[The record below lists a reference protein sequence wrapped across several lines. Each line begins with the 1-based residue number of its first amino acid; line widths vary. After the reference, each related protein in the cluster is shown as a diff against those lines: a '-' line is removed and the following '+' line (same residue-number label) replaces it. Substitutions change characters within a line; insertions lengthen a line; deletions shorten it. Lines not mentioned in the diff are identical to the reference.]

1 MQRTGFSFERVVI
14 EPLKGVWH
22 KIFDLRFFHESAS
35 PWPLSI
41 LLGAISK
48 FLWKILAGIFNFVF
62 IAGVN
67 DTGGRI
73 IAGVVDNDNK
83 ALFWIFIKSV
93 TLVINLSPVTTTL
106 GIIYRQCQQTL
117 GMRNTCN
124 KISLPTPQSDY

>member
-1 MQRTGFSFERVVI
+1 
-14 EPLKGVWH
+14 
-22 KIFDLRFFHESAS
+22 
-35 PWPLSI
+35 
-41 LLGAISK
+41 
-48 FLWKILAGIFNFVF
+48 VF